1 MSQSSPSRAAV
12 PPGPVVVIGA
22 GIVGL
27 CCATY
32 LQRDGRKVVLLDPG
46 GPGEGASYGNAGG
59 LNGSSIVPVAMP
71 GVFAKVPHWLLDPEG
86 PLSIR
91 LRYLPRLLPWLYRF
105 VRAGRPELVR
115 VQARALRGLLA
126 PTVDMHREL
135 AASVGAA
142 DLIQRSGLLIV
153 YRSEESFAADAAANR
168 LRAENGVK
176 IDELGQ
182 DELRQIEPTLAPA
195 YTRARFISENGYC
208 RNPLRLSR
216 SLAAALVA
224 NGGELRRER
233 AEGFAF
239 ADGKVDAVLTGTGRI
254 PAAAVV
260 LAAGAHARPLAAR
273 LGENVP
279 LDTERGYH
287 AMIKGPEVAP
297 RLPIMDAEAKFVATP
312 MEEGLRMAGTVE
324 FAGLDAPPDWR
335 RARVLLR
342 HGQAMFPGLPRTVE
356 EDRVAL
362 WMGFRPSMPDSL
374 PVIGPARR
382 YPNAFLAF
390 GHGHVGLIGAPMT
403 GRVVADLI
411 AGRTPAIDVAAFAPA
426 RFG

>member
-1 MSQSSPSRAAV
+1 MPAL
-12 PPGPVVVIGA
+12 PPGSVVVIGA

-27 CCATY
+27 ACATY
-32 LQRDGRKVVLLDPG
+32 LQRDGRKVVVVDPG

-71 GVFAKVPHWLLDPEG
+71 GVLAKVPHWLLDPEG

-91 LRYLPRLLPWLYRF
+91 LRYLPQLLPWLYRF

-115 VQARALRGLLA
+115 EQARALRGLLA

-142 DLIQRSGLLIV
+142 NLIQRSGLLIV
-153 YRSEESFAADAAANR
+153 YRSEASFAADAAANR

-176 IDELGQ
+176 IDELNQ
-182 DELRQIEPTLAPA
+182 DELRQIEPTLSPA

-216 SLAAALVA
+216 ALAEALVA
-224 NGGELRRER
+224 NGGEIRRER
-233 AEGFAF
+233 AEDFAF
-239 ADGKVDAVLTGTGRI
+239 ADGKVEAVLTATGRI

-260 LAAGAHARPLAAR
+260 LAAGAHSKPLAAR
-273 LGENVP
+273 LGEKVP

-287 AMIKGPEVAP
+287 AMIKAPEVAP
-297 RLPIMDAEAKFVATP
+297 RLPIMDADAKFVATP
-312 MEEGLRMAGTVE
+312 MEQGLRMAGTVE
-324 FAGLDAPPDWR
+324 FAGLEAPPDWR
-335 RARVLLR
+335 RARILLR
-342 HGQAMFPGLPRTVE
+342 HGQAMFPGLPRTVS

-374 PVIGPARR
+374 PVIGPTRR
-382 YPNAFLAF
+382 YSNAFLAF

-403 GRVVADLI
+403 GRAIADLI
-411 AGRTPAIDVAAFAPA
+411 AGRPPAIDLAPFGAA
-426 RFG
+426 RFS

>member
-1 MSQSSPSRAAV
+1 MPAL
-12 PPGPVVVIGA
+12 PPGSVVVIGA

-27 CCATY
+27 ACATY
-32 LQRDGRKVVLLDPG
+32 LQRDGRKVVVVDPG

-71 GVFAKVPHWLLDPEG
+71 GVLAKVPHWLLDPEG

-91 LRYLPRLLPWLYRF
+91 LRYLPQLLPWLYRF

-115 VQARALRGLLA
+115 EQARALRGLLA

-142 DLIQRSGLLIV
+142 NLIQRSGLLIV
-153 YRSEESFAADAAANR
+153 YRSEASFAADAAANR

-176 IDELGQ
+176 IDELNQ
-182 DELRQIEPTLAPA
+182 DELRQIEPTLSPA

-216 SLAAALVA
+216 ALAEALVA
-224 NGGELRRER
+224 NGGEIRRER
-233 AEGFAF
+233 AEDFAF
-239 ADGKVDAVLTGTGRI
+239 ADGKVEAVLTATGRI

-260 LAAGAHARPLAAR
+260 LAAGAHSKPLAAR
-273 LGENVP
+273 LGEKVP

-287 AMIKGPEVAP
+287 AMIKAPEVAP
-297 RLPIMDAEAKFVATP
+297 RLPIMDADAKFVATP
-312 MEEGLRMAGTVE
+312 MEQGLRMAGTVE
-324 FAGLDAPPDWR
+324 FAGLEAPPDWR
-335 RARVLLR
+335 RARILLR
-342 HGQAMFPGLPRTVE
+342 HGQAMFPGLPRTVS

-374 PVIGPARR
+374 PVIGPTRR
-382 YPNAFLAF
+382 YSNAFLAF

-403 GRVVADLI
+403 GRAIADLI
-411 AGRTPAIDVAAFAPA
+411 AGRPPAIDLAPFSAA

>member
-1 MSQSSPSRAAV
+1 MGEL
-12 PPGPVVVIGA
+12 PPRPVVVIGA

-27 CCATY
+27 ACAAY
-32 LQRDGRKVVLLDPG
+32 LQRDGRKVVMLDPG

-71 GVFAKVPHWLLDPEG
+71 GVLAKVPHWLLDPEG

-91 LRYLPRLLPWLYRF
+91 LRYLPQLLPWLYRF

-115 VQARALRGLLA
+115 AQARALRGLLA

-153 YRSEESFAADAAANR
+153 YRSEASFAADADANR
-168 LRAENGVK
+168 LRADNGVE
-176 IDELGQ
+176 IDELSE
-182 DELRQIEPTLAPA
+182 DELRQLEPTLSPA
-195 YTRARFISENGYC
+195 YTRARFISENGYV

-216 SLAAALVA
+216 SLAEALVA
-224 NGGELRRER
+224 NGGEIRRER

-239 ADGKVDAVLTGTGRI
+239 ANGRVEAVFTATGRI

-260 LAAGAHARPLAAR
+260 LAAGAHSKPLAAR
-273 LGENVP
+273 LGEKVP

-287 AMIKGPEVAP
+287 AMIKAPEVAP

-312 MEEGLRMAGTVE
+312 MEQGLRMAGTVE
-324 FAGLDAPPDWR
+324 FAGLEAPPDWR
-335 RARVLLR
+335 RARILLR
-342 HGQAMFPGLPRTVE
+342 HGQAMFPGLPRSVA
-356 EDRVAL
+356 EDRVSL

-374 PVIGPARR
+374 PVIGRTRR
-382 YPNAFLAF
+382 YANAFLAF

-403 GRVVADLI
+403 GRIIADLI
-411 AGRTPAIDVAAFAPA
+411 AGRPPAVDLSPFSAA

>member
-1 MSQSSPSRAAV
+1 
-12 PPGPVVVIGA
+12 
-22 GIVGL
+22 
-27 CCATY
+27 
-32 LQRDGRKVVLLDPG
+32 RKVVLIDPG

-71 GVFAKVPHWLLDPEG
+71 GVLAKVPHWLLDPEG

-115 VQARALRGLLA
+115 EQARALRGLLA
-126 PTVDMHREL
+126 PTVDMYRAL
-135 AASVGAA
+135 AASVGTG
-142 DLIQRSGLLIV
+142 DLIQRSGLLVV
-153 YRSEESFAADAAANR
+153 YRSEASFAADAEANR
-168 LRAENGVK
+168 LRAANGVV
-176 IDELGQ
+176 IEELTR
-182 DELRQIEPTLAPA
+182 DELRQLEPALSPA
-195 YTRARFISENGYC
+195 YVRARFIAENGYC

-216 SLAAALVA
+216 SLAEALVE
-224 NGGELRRER
+224 NGGEIRRER

-239 ADGKVDAVLTGTGRI
+239 ADGKVEAVLTAAGRL

-260 LAAGAHARPLAAR
+260 LAAGAHSKPLAAR

-287 AMIKGPEVAP
+287 AMIKAPEVVP
-297 RLPIMDAEAKFVATP
+297 RLPVMDAEAKFVATP

-342 HGQAMFPGLPRTVE
+342 HGQAMFPGLPRAIG
-356 EDRVAL
+356 EDRVAV

-374 PVIGPARR
+374 PVIGRTRR

-403 GRVVADLI
+403 GRTIADLV
-411 AGRTPAIDVAAFAPA
+411 AGRAPAIDIAPFSAA

>member
-1 MSQSSPSRAAV
+1 MSAPS
-12 PPGPVVVIGA
+12 PGPVVVIGA

-32 LQRDGRKVVLLDPG
+32 LQRDGRKVVVVDPA

-71 GVFAKVPHWLLDPEG
+71 GVLAKVPHWLLDPAG

-91 LRYLPRLLPWLYRF
+91 LRYLPQLLPWLSRF

-115 VQARALRGLLA
+115 EQARALRGLLA
-126 PTVDMHREL
+126 PTVEMHREL

-142 DLIQRSGLLIV
+142 DLIQRSGLLIA
-153 YRSEESFAADAAANR
+153 YRSEASFVADSEAYR

-176 IDELGQ
+176 IDELNQ
-182 DELRQIEPTLAPA
+182 DELRQIEPTLSPA

-216 SLAAALVA
+216 ALAESLLA
-224 NGGELRRER
+224 NGGKIRRER

-239 ADGKVDAVLTGTGRI
+239 ADGKVEAVLTSTGRI

-260 LAAGAHARPLAAR
+260 LAAGAHSKPLAAR
-273 LGENVP
+273 LGEKVP

-287 AMIKGPEVAP
+287 AMIKAPEVAP
-297 RLPIMDAEAKFVATP
+297 RLPIMDAEAKLVATP

-324 FAGLDAPPDWR
+324 FAGLEAPPDWR
-335 RARVLLR
+335 RARILLR
-342 HGQAMFPGLPRTVE
+342 HGQAMFPGLPRTVSD
-356 EDRVAL
+356 DRVAL

-374 PVIGPARR
+374 PVIGPTRR
-382 YPNAFLAF
+382 YANAFLAF

-403 GRVVADLI
+403 GRAIADLI
-411 AGRTPAIDVAAFAPA
+411 AGRPPALDLAPFSAA
-426 RFG
+426 RFA

>member
-1 MSQSSPSRAAV
+1 MPPV

-22 GIVGL
+22 GVVGL
-27 CCATY
+27 ACATY
-32 LQRDGRKVVLLDPG
+32 LQRDGRKVVVIDPG

-71 GVFAKVPHWLLDPEG
+71 GVLAKVPHWLLDPEG

-91 LRYLPRLLPWLYRF
+91 LRYLPQLLPWLYRF
-105 VRAGRPELVR
+105 VRAGRPELVTE
-115 VQARALRGLLA
+115 QARALRGLLA

-153 YRSEESFAADAAANR
+153 YRGEASFAADAEANR
-168 LRAENGVK
+168 LRADNGVK
-176 IDELGQ
+176 IDELNQ
-182 DELRQIEPTLAPA
+182 DELRQIEPTLSPA

-216 SLAAALVA
+216 ALAESLVA
-224 NGGELRRER
+224 SGGEIRRER
-233 AEGFAF
+233 AQGFAF
-239 ADGKVDAVLTGTGRI
+239 ADGKVEAVLTTSGRI
-254 PAAAVV
+254 PAGAVV
-260 LAAGAHARPLAAR
+260 LAAGAHSKPLAAR
-273 LGENVP
+273 LGEKVP

-287 AMIKGPEVAP
+287 AMIKAPEVAP

-324 FAGLDAPPDWR
+324 FAGLEAPPDWR
-335 RARVLLR
+335 RARILLR
-342 HGQAMFPGLPRTVE
+342 HGQAMFPGLPRTVS

-374 PVIGPARR
+374 PVIGPTRR

-403 GRVVADLI
+403 GRAIADLV
-411 AGRTPAIDVAAFAPA
+411 AGRPPALDLAPFSAA
-426 RFG
+426 RFAGA

>member
-1 MSQSSPSRAAV
+1 MPAV

-27 CCATY
+27 ACATY
-32 LQRDGRKVVLLDPG
+32 LQRDGRKVVVVDPG

-71 GVFAKVPHWLLDPEG
+71 GVLGKVPQWLLDPEG

-91 LRYLPRLLPWLYRF
+91 WRYLPQLLPWLYRF

-115 VQARALRGLLA
+115 AQARALRGLLA
-126 PTVDMHREL
+126 PTVEMHREL

-153 YRSEESFAADAAANR
+153 YRGEASFAADADANR
-168 LRAENGVK
+168 LRADNGVK
-176 IDELGQ
+176 IDELNQ
-182 DELRQIEPTLAPA
+182 DELRQIEPTLSPA
-195 YTRARFISENGYC
+195 YTRARFISENGYV

-216 SLAAALVA
+216 ALAEALVA
-224 NGGELRRER
+224 NGGEIRRER

-239 ADGKVDAVLTGTGRI
+239 ADGKVEAVLTSTGRI

-260 LAAGAHARPLAAR
+260 LAAGAHSKSLAAH
-273 LGENVP
+273 LGDNVP

-287 AMIKGPEVAP
+287 AMIKAPEVAP

-324 FAGLDAPPDWR
+324 FAGLEAPPDWR

-342 HGQAMFPGLPRTVE
+342 HGQAMFPALPRTVSQ
-356 EDRVAL
+356 DRVAL

-374 PVIGPARR
+374 PVIGSTRR
-382 YPNAFLAF
+382 YANAFLAF

-403 GRVVADLI
+403 GRAIADLI
-411 AGRTPAIDVAAFAPA
+411 AGRPPALDLAPFSAA
-426 RFG
+426 RFS

>member
-1 MSQSSPSRAAV
+1 MRALS
-12 PPGPVVVIGA
+12 PGPVVVIGA

-27 CCATY
+27 ASATY
-32 LQRDGRKVVLLDPG
+32 LQRGGRKVIVVDPG

-71 GVFAKVPHWLLDPEG
+71 GVLAKVPHWLLDPEG

-91 LRYLPRLLPWLYRF
+91 LRYLPQLLPWLYRF
-105 VRAGRPELVR
+105 VRAGRLELVR
-115 VQARALRGLLA
+115 AQARALRGLLA

-135 AASVGAA
+135 AASVGVA

-153 YRSEESFAADAAANR
+153 YRSEASFVADAEANR
-168 LRAENGVK
+168 LRADNGVK
-176 IDELGQ
+176 IDELSQ
-182 DELRQIEPTLAPA
+182 DELRQIEPTLSPA
-195 YTRARFISENGYC
+195 YTRARFISENGYV

-216 SLAAALVA
+216 ALAEALVA
-224 NGGELRRER
+224 NGGEIRRER

-239 ADGKVDAVLTGTGRI
+239 ADGKVEAVLTSMGRI
-254 PAAAVV
+254 PVAAVV
-260 LAAGAHARPLAAR
+260 LAAGAHSKPLAAR
-273 LGENVP
+273 LGEKVP

-287 AMIKGPEVAP
+287 AMIKAPEVAP
-297 RLPIMDAEAKFVATP
+297 RLPIMDAEAKFVAAP

-324 FAGLDAPPDWR
+324 FAGLEAPPDWR
-335 RARVLLR
+335 RARILLR
-342 HGQAMFPGLPRTVE
+342 HGQAMFPGLPRVVA

-362 WMGFRPSMPDSL
+362 WMGFRPSIPDSL

-403 GRVVADLI
+403 GRAIADLI
-411 AGRTPAIDVAAFAPA
+411 AGRPPAIDLAPFSAA
-426 RFG
+426 RFA

>member
-1 MSQSSPSRAAV
+1 MPAV

-27 CCATY
+27 ACATY
-32 LQRDGRKVVLLDPG
+32 LQRDGRKVVVVDPG

-71 GVFAKVPHWLLDPEG
+71 GVLGKVPQWLLDPEG

-91 LRYLPRLLPWLYRF
+91 WRYLPQLLPWLYRF

-115 VQARALRGLLA
+115 AQARALRGLLA

-153 YRSEESFAADAAANR
+153 YRGEASFAADADANR
-168 LRAENGVK
+168 LRADNGVK
-176 IDELGQ
+176 IDELNQ
-182 DELRQIEPTLAPA
+182 DELRQIESTLSPA
-195 YTRARFISENGYC
+195 YTRARFISENGYV

-216 SLAAALVA
+216 ALAEALVA
-224 NGGELRRER
+224 NGGEIRRER

-239 ADGKVDAVLTGTGRI
+239 ADGKVEAVLTSTGRI

-260 LAAGAHARPLAAR
+260 LAAGAHSKSLAAH
-273 LGENVP
+273 LGDNVP

-287 AMIKGPEVAP
+287 AMIKAPEVAP

-324 FAGLDAPPDWR
+324 FAGLEAPPDWR
-335 RARVLLR
+335 RARILLR
-342 HGQAMFPGLPRTVE
+342 HGQAMFPGLPRTVSE
-356 EDRVAL
+356 ERVAL

-374 PVIGPARR
+374 PVIGSTRR
-382 YPNAFLAF
+382 YANAFLAF

-403 GRVVADLI
+403 GRAIADLI
-411 AGRTPAIDVAAFAPA
+411 AGRPPALDLAPFSAA
-426 RFG
+426 RFS

>member
-1 MSQSSPSRAAV
+1 MPAL
-12 PPGPVVVIGA
+12 PPGSVVVIGA

-27 CCATY
+27 ACATY
-32 LQRDGRKVVLLDPG
+32 LQRDGRKVVVVDPG

-71 GVFAKVPHWLLDPEG
+71 GVLAKVPHWRLDPGG

-91 LRYLPRLLPWLYRF
+91 LRYLPQLLPWLYRF

-115 VQARALRGLLA
+115 EQARALRGLLA

-153 YRSEESFAADAAANR
+153 YRSDASFAADAAANR
-168 LRAENGVK
+168 LRADNGVK
-176 IDELGQ
+176 IDELNQ
-182 DELRQIEPTLAPA
+182 DELRQIEPTLSPA

-216 SLAAALVA
+216 ALAEALVA
-224 NGGELRRER
+224 NGGEIRRER
-233 AEGFAF
+233 AEDFAF
-239 ADGKVDAVLTGTGRI
+239 ADGKVEAVLTSTGRI

-260 LAAGAHARPLAAR
+260 LAAGAHSKPLAAR
-273 LGENVP
+273 LGEKVP

-287 AMIKGPEVAP
+287 AMIKAPEVAP
-297 RLPIMDAEAKFVATP
+297 RLPIMDADAKFVATP
-312 MEEGLRMAGTVE
+312 MEQGLRMAGTVE
-324 FAGLDAPPDWR
+324 FAGLEAPPDWR
-335 RARVLLR
+335 RARILLR
-342 HGQAMFPGLPRTVE
+342 HGQAMFPGLPRTVS

-374 PVIGPARR
+374 PVIGPTRR
-382 YPNAFLAF
+382 HPNAFLAF

-403 GRVVADLI
+403 GRAI
-411 AGRTPAIDVAAFAPA
+411 AGPI
-426 RFG
+426 

>member
-1 MSQSSPSRAAV
+1 MSAPS
-12 PPGPVVVIGA
+12 PGPVVVIGA

-32 LQRDGRKVVLLDPG
+32 LQRDGRKVVVVDPD

-71 GVFAKVPHWLLDPEG
+71 GVLAKVPHWLLDPAG

-91 LRYLPRLLPWLYRF
+91 LRYLPQLLPWLYRF

-115 VQARALRGLLA
+115 EQARALRGLLA
-126 PTVDMHREL
+126 PTVEMHREL

-142 DLIQRSGLLIV
+142 DLIQRSGLLIA
-153 YRSEESFAADAAANR
+153 YRSEASFAADSEAYR

-176 IDELGQ
+176 IDELNQ
-182 DELRQIEPTLAPA
+182 DELRQIEPALSPA

-216 SLAAALVA
+216 ALAESLLA
-224 NGGELRRER
+224 NGGKIRRER

-239 ADGKVDAVLTGTGRI
+239 ADGKVEAVLTSTGRI

-260 LAAGAHARPLAAR
+260 LAAGAHSKPLAAR
-273 LGENVP
+273 LGGKVP

-287 AMIKGPEVAP
+287 AMIKAPEVAP
-297 RLPIMDAEAKFVATP
+297 RLPIMDAEAKLVATP

-324 FAGLDAPPDWR
+324 FAGLEAPPDWR
-335 RARVLLR
+335 RARILLR
-342 HGQAMFPGLPRTVE
+342 HGQAMFPGLPRTVSD
-356 EDRVAL
+356 DRVAL

-374 PVIGPARR
+374 PVIGPTRCYA
-382 YPNAFLAF
+382 NAFLAF

-403 GRVVADLI
+403 GRAIADLI
-411 AGRTPAIDVAAFAPA
+411 AGRPPALDLAPFSAA
-426 RFG
+426 RFA

>member
-1 MSQSSPSRAAV
+1 MTELAR
-12 PPGPVVVIGA
+12 GPIVVIGA

-27 CCATY
+27 ACATY
-32 LQRDGRKVVLLDPG
+32 LQRDGRKVVMLDPA

-71 GVFAKVPHWLLDPEG
+71 GVLSKVPHWLLDPEG

-91 LRYLPRLLPWLYRF
+91 LRYLPQLLPWLYRF
-105 VRAGRPELVR
+105 VRAGRPDLVR
-115 VQARALRGLLA
+115 EQARALRALLA

-142 DLIQRSGLLIV
+142 DLIQRSGLLVV
-153 YRSEESFAADAAANR
+153 YRSEASFAADAEANS
-168 LRAENGVK
+168 LRAANGVK
-176 IDELGQ
+176 IDELGK
-182 DELRQIEPTLAPA
+182 DELRQIEPALSSA
-195 YTRARFISENGYC
+195 YTRARFISENGYV

-216 SLAAALVA
+216 SLAEALVA

-233 AEGFAF
+233 AQGFAF
-239 ADGKVDAVLTGTGRI
+239 ADGKVAAVLTSAGPI

-260 LAAGAHARPLAAR
+260 LAAGAHSKPLAAQ
-273 LGENVP
+273 LGEKVP

-287 AMIKGPEVAP
+287 AMIRAPEVAP

-342 HGQAMFPGLPRTVE
+342 HGRAMFPGLPRAVA

-374 PVIGPARR
+374 PVIGPTRR

-403 GRVVADLI
+403 GRAITDLV
-411 AGRTPAIDVAAFAPA
+411 AGRAPAIDLKPFRAA

>member
-1 MSQSSPSRAAV
+1 M
-12 PPGPVVVIGA
+12 I
-22 GIVGL
+22 
-27 CCATY
+27 
-32 LQRDGRKVVLLDPG
+32 DPG

-59 LNGSSIVPVAMP
+59 LNGSSVVPVAMP
-71 GVFAKVPHWLLDPEG
+71 GVLAKVPHWLRDPEG

-91 LRYLPRLLPWLYRF
+91 MRYLPRLLPWLYRF

-115 VQARALRGLLA
+115 EQARALRSLLA
-126 PTVDMHREL
+126 PTVDLHREL

-142 DLIQRSGLLIV
+142 DLIHRSGLLIV
-153 YRSEESFAADAAANR
+153 YRSEASFAADAEANR
-168 LRAENGVK
+168 LRADNGVE
-176 IDELGQ
+176 IDELGK
-182 DELRQIEPTLAPA
+182 DELRQIEPTLSPD

-208 RNPLRLSR
+208 RNPLRLSQ
-216 SLAAALVA
+216 SLAGALVA
-224 NGGELRRER
+224 NGGEIRCER
-233 AEGFAF
+233 AEGFSF
-239 ADGKVDAVLTGTGRI
+239 ADGKVEAVLTTSGRV

-260 LAAGAHARPLAAR
+260 LAAGAHSKPLAAK
-273 LGENVP
+273 LGETVP

-287 AMIKGPEVAP
+287 AMIKSPEVAP
-297 RLPIMDAEAKFVATP
+297 HLPIMDADAKFVATP

-342 HGQAMFPGLPRTVE
+342 HGQSMFPGLPRSVS

-382 YPNAFLAF
+382 YRNAFLAF

-403 GRVVADLI
+403 GRTIADLI
-411 AGRTPAIDVAAFAPA
+411 AGRPPAIDVAPFSPA
-426 RFG
+426 RFRA

>member
-1 MSQSSPSRAAV
+1 MPAV

-27 CCATY
+27 ACATY
-32 LQRDGRKVVLLDPG
+32 LQRDGRKVVVVDPG

-71 GVFAKVPHWLLDPEG
+71 GVLGKVPQWLLDPEG

-91 LRYLPRLLPWLYRF
+91 WRYLPQLLPWLYRF

-115 VQARALRGLLA
+115 AQARALRGLLA
-126 PTVDMHREL
+126 PTVEMHREL

-142 DLIQRSGLLIV
+142 DLIQRSGLLIA
-153 YRSEESFAADAAANR
+153 YRSEASFVADSEAYR

-176 IDELGQ
+176 IDELNQ
-182 DELRQIEPTLAPA
+182 DELRQIEPTLSPA

-216 SLAAALVA
+216 ALAESLVA
-224 NGGELRRER
+224 NGGEIRRAR
-233 AEGFAF
+233 AEGFTF
-239 ADGKVDAVLTGTGRI
+239 ADGKVEAVLTSAGRI
-254 PAAAVV
+254 PMAAVL
-260 LAAGAHARPLAAR
+260 LAAGAHSKPLAAR
-273 LGENVP
+273 LGERVP

-287 AMIKGPEVAP
+287 AMIKAPEVAP
-297 RLPIMDAEAKFVATP
+297 RLPIMDAEAKLGATP
-312 MEEGLRMAGTVE
+312 MAGGLRMAGTVE
-324 FAGLDAPPDWR
+324 FAGLEAPPDWR

-342 HGQAMFPGLPRTVE
+342 HGQAMFPGLPRTIS
-356 EDRVAL
+356 EDRVSQ

-374 PVIGPARR
+374 PVMGPTRR

-390 GHGHVGLIGAPMT
+390 GHGQGGGMGAPMT
-403 GRVVADLI
+403 GRAIADLI
-411 AGRTPAIDVAAFAPA
+411 AGRPPALDLAPFSAA
-426 RFG
+426 RFS

>member
-1 MSQSSPSRAAV
+1 LSHIPA
-12 PPGPVVVIGA
+12 GFVVVIGA

-32 LQRDGRKVVLLDPG
+32 LQRDGRKVIVIDPG

-71 GVFAKVPHWLLDPEG
+71 GVLAKVPHWLLDPEG

-91 LRYLPRLLPWLYRF
+91 LNYLPRLLPWLYRF

-115 VQARALRGLLA
+115 AQARALRGLLA

-142 DLIQRSGLLIV
+142 DLIQRSGLLVV
-153 YRSEESFAADAAANR
+153 YRTEASFGADTAAMT

-176 IDELGQ
+176 IDELNQHG
-182 DELRQIEPTLAPA
+182 LRQIEPTLSPA

-208 RNPLRLSR
+208 KNPLRLSR
-216 SLAAALVA
+216 ALAEALVA
-224 NGGELRRER
+224 NGGEIRRAR
-233 AEGFAF
+233 AEGFAL
-239 ADGKVDAVLTGTGRI
+239 ADGKVEAVLTNTGRI

-260 LAAGAHARPLAAR
+260 LAAGAHSKPLAAQ
-273 LGENVP
+273 LGEKVP

-287 AMIKGPEVAP
+287 AMIKAPEVAP

-312 MEEGLRMAGTVE
+312 MEEGLRVAGTVE
-324 FAGLDAPPDWR
+324 FAGLEAPPDWR

-342 HGQAMFPGLPRTVE
+342 HGQAMFPGLPQTVA

-374 PVIGPARR
+374 PVIGASRR
-382 YPNAFLAF
+382 YANAFLAF

-403 GRVVADLI
+403 GRAITDLI
-411 AGRTPAIDVAAFAPA
+411 AGRPPAIDLTAFAPA
-426 RFG
+426 RFGSI

>member
-1 MSQSSPSRAAV
+1 MPAL
-12 PPGPVVVIGA
+12 PPGSVVVIGA

-27 CCATY
+27 ACATY
-32 LQRDGRKVVLLDPG
+32 LQRDGRKVVVVDPG

-71 GVFAKVPHWLLDPEG
+71 GVLAKVPHRLLDPEG

-91 LRYLPRLLPWLYRF
+91 LRYLPQLLPWLYRF

-115 VQARALRGLLA
+115 EQARALRGLLA

-142 DLIQRSGLLIV
+142 NLIQRSGLLIV
-153 YRSEESFAADAAANR
+153 YRSEASFAADAAANR

-176 IDELGQ
+176 IDELNQ
-182 DELRQIEPTLAPA
+182 DELRQIEPTLSPA

-216 SLAAALVA
+216 ALAEALVA
-224 NGGELRRER
+224 NGGEIRRER
-233 AEGFAF
+233 AEDFAF
-239 ADGKVDAVLTGTGRI
+239 ADGKVEAVLTATGRI

-260 LAAGAHARPLAAR
+260 LAAGAHSKPLAAR
-273 LGENVP
+273 LGEKVP

-287 AMIKGPEVAP
+287 AMIKAPEVAP
-297 RLPIMDAEAKFVATP
+297 RLPIMDADAKFVATP
-312 MEEGLRMAGTVE
+312 MEQGLRMAGTVE
-324 FAGLDAPPDWR
+324 FAGLEAPPDWR
-335 RARVLLR
+335 RARILLR
-342 HGQAMFPGLPRTVE
+342 HGQAMFPGLPRTVS

-374 PVIGPARR
+374 PVIGPTRR
-382 YPNAFLAF
+382 YSNAFLAF

-403 GRVVADLI
+403 GRAIADLI
-411 AGRTPAIDVAAFAPA
+411 AGRPPAIDLAPFGAA
-426 RFG
+426 RFS

>member
-1 MSQSSPSRAAV
+1 MPAL
-12 PPGPVVVIGA
+12 PPGSVVVIGA

-27 CCATY
+27 ACATY
-32 LQRDGRKVVLLDPG
+32 LQRDGRKVVVVDPG

-71 GVFAKVPHWLLDPEG
+71 GVLAKVPHWLLDPEG

-91 LRYLPRLLPWLYRF
+91 LRYLPELLPWLYRF
-105 VRAGRPELVR
+105 VRAGRPALARE
-115 VQARALRGLLA
+115 QARALRGLLA

-142 DLIQRSGLLIV
+142 NLIQRSGLLIV
-153 YRSEESFAADAAANR
+153 YRSEASFAADAAANR

-176 IDELGQ
+176 IDELNQ
-182 DELRQIEPTLAPA
+182 DELRQIEPTLSPA

-216 SLAAALVA
+216 ALAEALVA
-224 NGGELRRER
+224 NGGEIRRER
-233 AEGFAF
+233 AEDFAF
-239 ADGKVDAVLTGTGRI
+239 ADGKVEAVLTATGRI

-260 LAAGAHARPLAAR
+260 LAAGAHSKPLAAR
-273 LGENVP
+273 LGEKVP

-287 AMIKGPEVAP
+287 AMIKAPEVAP
-297 RLPIMDAEAKFVATP
+297 RLPIMDADAKFVATP
-312 MEEGLRMAGTVE
+312 MEQGLRMAGTVE
-324 FAGLDAPPDWR
+324 FAGLEAPPDWR
-335 RARVLLR
+335 RARILLR
-342 HGQAMFPGLPRTVE
+342 HGQAMFPGLPRTVS

-374 PVIGPARR
+374 PVIGPTRR
-382 YPNAFLAF
+382 YSNAFLAF

-403 GRVVADLI
+403 GRAIADLI
-411 AGRTPAIDVAAFAPA
+411 AGRPPAIDLAPFGAA
-426 RFG
+426 RFS

>member
-1 MSQSSPSRAAV
+1 MSDAAA

-27 CCATY
+27 ACATY
-32 LQRDGRKVVLLDPG
+32 LQRDGRKVVVIDPG

-71 GVFAKVPHWLLDPEG
+71 GVLAKVPHWLLDPEG

-115 VQARALRGLLA
+115 AQTRALRTLLA

-142 DLIQRSGLLIV
+142 ELIQRSGLLIV
-153 YRSEESFAADAAANR
+153 YRSEAGFAADAEAMR
-168 LRAENGVK
+168 LRTDNGVK
-176 IDELGQ
+176 IDELSK
-182 DELRQIEPTLAPA
+182 DELRQIEPTLSPDYA
-195 YTRARFISENGYC
+195 RARFISENGYV

-216 SLAAALVA
+216 ALAEALIA
-224 NGGELRRER
+224 NGGEIRRAR
-233 AEGFAF
+233 AQGFVC
-239 ADGKVDAVLTGTGRI
+239 ADGKVEAVLTDIGRI

-260 LAAGAHARPLAAR
+260 LAAGAHSKPLAAQ
-273 LGENVP
+273 LGESVP

-287 AMIKGPEVAP
+287 AMIKAPEVAP
-297 RLPIMDAEAKFVATP
+297 RLPIMDVEAKFVATP

-342 HGQAMFPGLPRTVE
+342 HGQAMFPGLPRTVA

-374 PVIGPARR
+374 PVIGPTRSYR
-382 YPNAFLAF
+382 NAFLAF

-403 GRVVADLI
+403 GRTIADLI
-411 AGRTPAIDVAAFAPA
+411 AGRPPAIDIVPFSPA
-426 RFG
+426 RFC

>member
-1 MSQSSPSRAAV
+1 MSAL
-12 PPGPVVVIGA
+12 PPGPIVVIGA

-32 LQRDGRKVVLLDPG
+32 LQRDGRKVVMVDPG

-71 GVFAKVPHWLLDPEG
+71 GVLAKVPHWLLDPEG

-91 LRYLPRLLPWLYRF
+91 LRYLPQLLPWLYRF
-105 VRAGRPELVR
+105 VRAGQPELVR
-115 VQARALRGLLA
+115 AQARALRGLLA

-153 YRSEESFAADAAANR
+153 YRGEASFAADTAAMS
-168 LRAENGVK
+168 LRTENGVK
-176 IDELGQ
+176 IDELNQ
-182 DELRQIEPTLAPA
+182 DELRQIEPTLSPTYA
-195 YTRARFISENGYC
+195 RARLISENGYC
-208 RNPLRLSR
+208 KNPLRLSR
-216 SLAAALVA
+216 ALAEALVA
-224 NGGELRRER
+224 NGGEIRRER

-239 ADGKVDAVLTGTGRI
+239 ADGKVEAVLTSAGRI
-254 PAAAVV
+254 PTAAVV
-260 LAAGAHARPLAAR
+260 LAAGAHSKPLAAR
-273 LGENVP
+273 LGEKVP

-287 AMIKGPEVAP
+287 AMIKAPEIAP

-324 FAGLDAPPDWR
+324 FAGIDAPPDWR

-342 HGQAMFPGLPRTVE
+342 HGQAMFPGLPRTVA

-374 PVIGPARR
+374 PVIGVTRR
-382 YPNAFLAF
+382 HSNAFLAF

-403 GRVVADLI
+403 GRVIADLI
-411 AGRTPAIDVAAFAPA
+411 AGRPPAIDVAAFSPA

>member
-1 MSQSSPSRAAV
+1 MSPPSHSPV
-12 PPGPVVVIGA
+12 IVIGA

-32 LQRDGRKVVLLDPG
+32 LQRDGRKVVLIDPG

-71 GVFAKVPHWLLDPEG
+71 GVLAKVPHWLLDPEG

-105 VRAGRPELVR
+105 IRAGRPELVR
-115 VQARALRGLLA
+115 EQARALRGLLA
-126 PTVDMHREL
+126 PTVDMYRAL
-135 AASVGAA
+135 AASVGAG
-142 DLIQRSGLLIV
+142 DLIQRSGLLVV
-153 YRSEESFAADAAANR
+153 YRSEASFAADAEANR
-168 LRAENGVK
+168 LRAANGVV
-176 IDELGQ
+176 IDELSR
-182 DELRQIEPTLAPA
+182 DELRQLEPALSPA
-195 YTRARFISENGYC
+195 YVRARFIAENGYC

-216 SLAAALVA
+216 SLAEALVA
-224 NGGELRRER
+224 NGGEIRRER

-239 ADGKVDAVLTGTGRI
+239 ADGKVEAVLTAAGRL

-260 LAAGAHARPLAAR
+260 LAAGAHSKPFAAR

-287 AMIKGPEVAP
+287 AMIKAPEVVP
-297 RLPIMDAEAKFVATP
+297 RLPVMDAEAKFVATP

-342 HGQAMFPGLPRTVE
+342 HGQAMFPGLPRAIG
-356 EDRVAL
+356 EDRVAV

-374 PVIGPARR
+374 PVIGRTRR

-403 GRVVADLI
+403 GRTIADLV
-411 AGRTPAIDVAAFAPA
+411 AGRAPAIDIAPFSAA

>member
-1 MSQSSPSRAAV
+1 MSALR
-12 PPGPVVVIGA
+12 PGPVVVIGA

-32 LQRDGRKVVLLDPG
+32 LQRDGRKVVMLDPG

-71 GVFAKVPHWLLDPEG
+71 GVLAKVPHWLLDPEG

-91 LRYLPRLLPWLYRF
+91 LRYLPQLLPWLYRF

-115 VQARALRGLLA
+115 EQARALRGLLA

-153 YRSEESFAADAAANR
+153 YRSEASFAADAEANR
-168 LRAENGVK
+168 LRADNGVK
-176 IDELGQ
+176 IDELNQ
-182 DELRQIEPTLAPA
+182 DELRQIEPTLSPA
-195 YTRARFISENGYC
+195 YTRARFISENGDC

-216 SLAAALVA
+216 ALAEALVA
-224 NGGELRRER
+224 NGGEIRRER

-239 ADGKVDAVLTGTGRI
+239 ADGKVEAVLTSAGRI

-260 LAAGAHARPLAAR
+260 LAAGAHSKPLAAR
-273 LGENVP
+273 LGEKVP

-287 AMIKGPEVAP
+287 AMITAPEVAP

-324 FAGLDAPPDWR
+324 FAGLEAPPDWR
-335 RARVLLR
+335 RARILLR
-342 HGQAMFPGLPRTVE
+342 HGQAMFPGLPRTVS
-356 EDRVAL
+356 EDRLAL

-374 PVIGPARR
+374 PVIGPTRR
-382 YPNAFLAF
+382 YSNAFLAF
-390 GHGHVGLIGAPMT
+390 GHGHVGLIAAPMT
-403 GRVVADLI
+403 GRVIADLI
-411 AGRTPAIDVAAFAPA
+411 AGRPPAIDLAPFGA
-426 RFG
+426 SRFSGA

>member
-1 MSQSSPSRAAV
+1 MPAL

-27 CCATY
+27 ACATY
-32 LQRDGRKVVLLDPG
+32 LQRDGRKVVVLDPG

-71 GVFAKVPHWLLDPEG
+71 GVLAKVPHWLLDPEG

-91 LRYLPRLLPWLYRF
+91 LRYLPQLLPWLYRF
-105 VRAGRPELVR
+105 VRAGRPALVR
-115 VQARALRGLLA
+115 EQARALRGLLA

-135 AASVGAA
+135 AASVGAG

-153 YRSEESFAADAAANR
+153 YRGEASFAADAAANR

-176 IDELGQ
+176 IDELNQ
-182 DELRQIEPTLAPA
+182 DELRQIEPTLSPA

-216 SLAAALVA
+216 ALAEAFVA
-224 NGGELRRER
+224 NGGEIRRER

-239 ADGKVDAVLTGTGRI
+239 VDGKVEAVLTSTGPI

-260 LAAGAHARPLAAR
+260 LAAGAHSKPLAAR
-273 LGENVP
+273 LGEKVP

-287 AMIKGPEVAP
+287 AMIKAPEVAP

-312 MEEGLRMAGTVE
+312 MEDGLRMAGTVE
-324 FAGLDAPPDWR
+324 FAGLKAPPDWR
-335 RARVLLR
+335 RARILLR
-342 HGQAMFPGLPRTVE
+342 HGQAMFPGLPRTVS

-374 PVIGPARR
+374 PVIGPTRR
-382 YPNAFLAF
+382 HANAFLAF

-403 GRVVADLI
+403 GRALADLI
-411 AGRTPAIDVAAFAPA
+411 AGRPPAIDLAPFSA
-426 RFG
+426 TRFG

>member
-1 MSQSSPSRAAV
+1 MSPPSDS
-12 PPGPVVVIGA
+12 PVVVIGA

-27 CCATY
+27 ACAAY
-32 LQRDGRKVVLLDPG
+32 LQRDGRKVVMLDPG

-71 GVFAKVPHWLLDPEG
+71 GVLAKVPHWLLDPEG

-91 LRYLPRLLPWLYRF
+91 LRYLPQLLPWLYRF

-115 VQARALRGLLA
+115 AQARALRGLLA

-153 YRSEESFAADAAANR
+153 YRSEASFAADADANR
-168 LRAENGVK
+168 LRADNGVE
-176 IDELGQ
+176 IDELSE
-182 DELRQIEPTLAPA
+182 DELRQLEPTLSPA
-195 YTRARFISENGYC
+195 YTRARFISENGYV

-216 SLAAALVA
+216 SLAEALVA
-224 NGGELRRER
+224 NGGEIRRER

-239 ADGKVDAVLTGTGRI
+239 ANGRVEAVFTATGRI

-260 LAAGAHARPLAAR
+260 LAAGAHSKPLAAR
-273 LGENVP
+273 LGEKVP

-287 AMIKGPEVAP
+287 AMIKAPEVAP

-312 MEEGLRMAGTVE
+312 MEQGLRMAGTVE
-324 FAGLDAPPDWR
+324 FAGLEAPPDWR
-335 RARVLLR
+335 RARILLR
-342 HGQAMFPGLPRTVE
+342 HGQAMFPGLPRSVA
-356 EDRVAL
+356 EDRVSL

-374 PVIGPARR
+374 PVIGRTRR
-382 YPNAFLAF
+382 YANAFLAF

-403 GRVVADLI
+403 GRIIADLI
-411 AGRTPAIDVAAFAPA
+411 AGRPPAIDLSPFSAA

>member
-1 MSQSSPSRAAV
+1 MAAE
-12 PPGPVVVIGA
+12 PAGPVVVIGA

-27 CCATY
+27 VCATY
-32 LQRDGRKVVLLDPG
+32 LQRDGHKVVVVDPG

-59 LNGSSIVPVAMP
+59 LNGSSIVPVAVP
-71 GVFAKVPHWLLDPEG
+71 GVLAKVPQWLLDPQG

-91 LRYLPRLLPWLYRF
+91 LGYMPQLLPWLYRF
-105 VRAGRPELVR
+105 VRAGRPDLVR
-115 VQARALRGLLA
+115 AQARALRGLLA

-135 AASVGAA
+135 AASVGAG
-142 DLIQRSGLLIV
+142 DLIQRSGLLVV
-153 YRSEESFAADAAANR
+153 YRGEASFAADAAAMR

-176 IDELGQ
+176 IDELSR
-182 DELRQIEPTLAPA
+182 DELRQTEPTLSPA
-195 YTRARFISENGYC
+195 YTRARFISENGYV

-216 SLAAALVA
+216 ALAEAVVA
-224 NGGELRRER
+224 NGGEIRRAR

-239 ADGKVDAVLTGTGRI
+239 ADGKVNAVLTDAGRI

-260 LAAGAHARPLAAR
+260 LAAGAHSKALAAR
-273 LGENVP
+273 LGEKVP

-287 AMIKGPEVAP
+287 AMIKAPEVAP

-312 MEEGLRMAGTVE
+312 MEGGLRMAGTVE

-342 HGQAMFPGLPRTVE
+342 HGQAMFPGLPRAVA

-374 PVIGPARR
+374 PVIGRTRR
-382 YPNAFLAF
+382 YANAFLAF

-403 GRVVADLI
+403 GRVIADLI
-411 AGRTPAIDVAAFAPA
+411 AGRPAAIDLVPFSPA
-426 RFG
+426 RFA

>member
-1 MSQSSPSRAAV
+1 MAVSRVAV

-32 LQRDGRKVVLLDPG
+32 LQRDGRKVVLVDPG

-59 LNGSSIVPVAMP
+59 LNGSSVVPVAMP
-71 GVFAKVPHWLLDPEG
+71 GVLAKVTRWLFDPEG

-91 LRYLPRLLPWLYRF
+91 LAYLPRLAPWLYRF

-115 VQARALRGLLA
+115 EQARALRSLLA

-142 DLIQRSGLLIV
+142 DLIQRTGLLMV
-153 YRSEESFAADAAANR
+153 YRSDASFAADAAANR
-168 LRAENGVK
+168 LRAEKGVV
-176 IDELGQ
+176 IEELTQ
-182 DELRQIEPTLAPA
+182 DELRQIEPALSPS
-195 YTRARFISENGYC
+195 YTRARLISENGYC
-208 RNPLRLSR
+208 KNPLRLCR
-216 SLAAALVA
+216 SLAAALIA
-224 NGGELRRER
+224 NGGEILRER
-233 AEGFAF
+233 ADGFDV
-239 ADGKVDAVLTGTGRI
+239 ADGRVAAVLTSSGRL

-260 LAAGAHARPLAAR
+260 VAAGAHSRPLAAR
-273 LGENVP
+273 LGEAVP

-287 AMIKGPEVAP
+287 AMIKEPEVAP
-297 RLPIMDAEAKFVATP
+297 RLPIMDAERKFVATP
-312 MEEGLRMAGTVE
+312 MEEGLRFAGTVE
-324 FAGLDAPPDWR
+324 FAGLEAPPNWR
-335 RARVLLR
+335 RAQVLLQ
-342 HGQAMFPGLPRTVE
+342 HGQAMFPGLARDIPKERTAV
-356 EDRVAL
+356 

-374 PVIGPARR
+374 PVIGGTRR
-382 YPNAFLAF
+382 CPNAFLAF

-403 GRVVADLI
+403 GRAIADLI
-411 AGRTPAIDVAAFAPA
+411 AGQAPAIDMAPFRPA

>member
-1 MSQSSPSRAAV
+1 MTALPPS
-12 PPGPVVVIGA
+12 PVVVIGA

-32 LQRDGRKVVLLDPG
+32 LQREGHKVVVIDPG

-71 GVFAKVPHWLLDPEG
+71 GVLAKVPHWLLDPEG

-91 LRYLPRLLPWLYRF
+91 LNYLPRLLPWLYRF

-115 VQARALRGLLA
+115 EQARALRGLLG
-126 PTVDMHREL
+126 PTVDMHRAL

-142 DLIQRSGLLIV
+142 DLIQRSGLLVV
-153 YRSEESFAADAAANR
+153 YRSEASFAADAAAMR

-176 IDELGQ
+176 IDELSQ
-182 DELRQIEPTLAPA
+182 DELRQIEPTLSPA

-208 RNPLRLSR
+208 KNPLRLSR
-216 SLAAALVA
+216 ALAEALVA
-224 NGGELRRER
+224 NGGEIRRER
-233 AEGFAF
+233 AECFVF
-239 ADGKVDAVLTGTGRI
+239 ADGKVEAVLTNTGRV

-260 LAAGAHARPLAAR
+260 LAAGAHSRSLAAE
-273 LGENVP
+273 LGEKVP

-287 AMIKGPEVAP
+287 AMIKAPEIAP

-324 FAGLDAPPDWR
+324 FAGLEAPPDWR

-342 HGQAMFPGLPRTVE
+342 HGQAMFPGLPRTVA

-374 PVIGPARR
+374 PVIGRTRR
-382 YPNAFLAF
+382 YANACLAF

-403 GRVVADLI
+403 ARVIADI
-411 AGRTPAIDVAAFAPA
+411 VAGRPPAIDLAPFSAA

>member
-1 MSQSSPSRAAV
+1 MPAPS
-12 PPGPVVVIGA
+12 PGPVVVIGA

-27 CCATY
+27 ACATY
-32 LQRDGRKVVLLDPG
+32 LQRDGRKVVVLDPG

-71 GVFAKVPHWLLDPEG
+71 GVLAKVPHWLLDPEG

-91 LRYLPRLLPWLYRF
+91 LRYLPQLLPWLYRF

-115 VQARALRGLLA
+115 EQARALRGLLA

-153 YRSEESFAADAAANR
+153 YRSEASFAADAAANR

-176 IDELGQ
+176 IDELNQ
-182 DELRQIEPTLAPA
+182 DELRQIEPTLSPA
-195 YTRARFISENGYC
+195 YARARFISENGYC

-216 SLAAALVA
+216 ALAEALVA
-224 NGGELRRER
+224 SGGEIRRER

-239 ADGKVDAVLTGTGRI
+239 ADGKVEAVLTATGRI

-260 LAAGAHARPLAAR
+260 LAAGAHSKPLAAR
-273 LGENVP
+273 LGEKVP

-287 AMIKGPEVAP
+287 AMIKAPEVAP

-312 MEEGLRMAGTVE
+312 MEQGLRMAGTVE
-324 FAGLDAPPDWR
+324 FAGLAAPPDWR
-335 RARVLLR
+335 RARILLR
-342 HGQAMFPGLPRTVE
+342 HGQAMFPGLPRTVS

-374 PVIGPARR
+374 PVIGPTRR
-382 YPNAFLAF
+382 HPNAFLAF

-403 GRVVADLI
+403 GRAIADLI
-411 AGRTPAIDVAAFAPA
+411 AGRPPAIDLAPFGAA
-426 RFG
+426 RFS

>member
-1 MSQSSPSRAAV
+1 MSAL
-12 PPGPVVVIGA
+12 PPRPVVVIGA

-32 LQRDGRKVVLLDPG
+32 LQRDARKVVVLDPG

-71 GVFAKVPHWLLDPEG
+71 GVLAKVPHWLLDPEG

-91 LRYLPRLLPWLYRF
+91 LRYLPQLLPWLYRF

-115 VQARALRGLLA
+115 EQARALRGLLA

-135 AASVGAA
+135 AASAGAA

-153 YRSEESFAADAAANR
+153 YRSDATFAADAEANR
-168 LRAENGVK
+168 LRADNGVK
-176 IDELGQ
+176 IDELNQ
-182 DELRQIEPTLAPA
+182 DELRQIEPALSPA
-195 YTRARFISENGYC
+195 YTRARFISENGYV

-216 SLAAALVA
+216 TLAEALVA
-224 NGGELRRER
+224 NGGEIRRER

-239 ADGKVDAVLTGTGRI
+239 ADGKVEAVLTSTGRI

-260 LAAGAHARPLAAR
+260 LAAGAHSKPLAAQ
-273 LGENVP
+273 LGEKVP

-287 AMIKGPEVAP
+287 AMIRAPEVAP

-312 MEEGLRMAGTVE
+312 MEQGLRMAGTVE
-324 FAGLDAPPDWR
+324 FAGLEAPPDWR
-335 RARVLLR
+335 RARILLR
-342 HGQAMFPGLPRTVE
+342 HGQAMFPGLPRTVS

-374 PVIGPARR
+374 PVIGPTRR

-403 GRVVADLI
+403 GRSIADLV
-411 AGRTPAIDVAAFAPA
+411 AGRPPAIDLAPFGAA

>member
-1 MSQSSPSRAAV
+1 MSPPSHSPV
-12 PPGPVVVIGA
+12 IVIGA

-32 LQRDGRKVVLLDPG
+32 LQRDGRKVVVIDPG

-71 GVFAKVPHWLLDPEG
+71 GVLAKVPHWLLDPEG

-91 LRYLPRLLPWLYRF
+91 LHYLPRLLPWLYRF

-115 VQARALRGLLA
+115 AQARALRGLLA
-126 PTVDMHREL
+126 PTVDMYRAL
-135 AASVGAA
+135 AASVGTG
-142 DLIQRSGLLIV
+142 DLIQRSGLLVV
-153 YRSEESFAADAAANR
+153 YRSEASFAADAEANR
-168 LRAENGVK
+168 LRAANGVV
-176 IDELGQ
+176 IEELTR
-182 DELRQIEPTLAPA
+182 DELRQLEPALSPA
-195 YTRARFISENGYC
+195 YVRARFIAENGYC

-216 SLAAALVA
+216 SLAEALVA
-224 NGGELRRER
+224 NGGEIRRER

-239 ADGKVDAVLTGTGRI
+239 ADGKVEAVLTAAGRL

-260 LAAGAHARPLAAR
+260 LAAGAHSKPFAAR

-287 AMIKGPEVAP
+287 AMIKAPEVVP
-297 RLPIMDAEAKFVATP
+297 RLPVMDAEAKFVATP

-342 HGQAMFPGLPRTVE
+342 HGQAMFPGLPRAMG
-356 EDRVAL
+356 EDRVAV

-374 PVIGPARR
+374 PVIGRTRR

-403 GRVVADLI
+403 GRTIADLV
-411 AGRTPAIDVAAFAPA
+411 AGRVPAIDIAPFSAA